1 MSNFDGKAIYNPKG
15 KAGEYSE
22 WASNF
27 YTGCSND
34 CEYCYCKKGFMG
46 RLWSTTPQLKK
57 CFKDEVNALD
67 VFVAE
72 MGKNL
77 AELREHGLFFT
88 FTSDPMLPETRRLT
102 WAAVIQAVVAGVP
115 VQILTKRAD
124 FLHDEYL
131 ALDQLQP
138 EAISKI
144 AFGFTMT
151 GCNDREPNASTNEE
165 RMEAMEYLHGCGFK
179 TFASIE
185 PIIDLGHSLACVLT
199 TLGICD
205 LYKIGLLS
213 GKTDYDID
221 TFNRFVQVVTDAA
234 RDTGAKVYWKESV
247 RALSGISG
255 LDSDVAVN
263 KGYNIFKG

>member
-1 MSNFDGKAIYNPKG
+1 MSNFNGKAIYNPKG

-22 WASNF
+22 WACNF

-57 CFKDEVNALD
+57 CFKDETHALD

-72 MGKNL
+72 MEQNL
-77 AELREHGLFFT
+77 AELRARGVFFT

-102 WAAVIQAVVAGVP
+102 WAAVIQAVCAGVP

-124 FLHDEYL
+124 FLRDEYL

-138 EAISKI
+138 ETISKI

-151 GCNDREPNASTNEE
+151 GCNGSEPHASTNEE
-165 RMEAMEYLHGCGFK
+165 RVAAMEELHNRGFK

-185 PIIDLGHSLACVLT
+185 PIIELGHSLACVLT

-213 GKTDYDID
+213 GKKDYDMD
-221 TFNRFVQVVTDAA
+221 VFNQFVQVVTDGA
-234 RDTGAKVYWKESV
+234 RDTSAKVYWKESV
-247 RALSGISG
+247 RSLPGLSG

-263 KGYNIFKG
+263 RDYNIFKE